1 MNEDIDDVI
10 KIVKFLEDSG
20 VLIDGVTEAV
30 KHEVKNLEGGF
41 LAALLAPL
49 AALVIKPVIS
59 SGIEGITGRR
69 VMRAIS
75 Q

>member
-10 KIVKFLEDSG
+10 KIVRFLEDSG

-49 AALVIKPVIS
+49 AA
-59 SGIEGITGRR
+59 
-69 VMRAIS
+69 
-75 Q
+75 